1 MTASE
6 ESYKPHE
13 HFRNLKG
20 QSYLEVKHRVT
31 WFRDEHADGYILT
44 ELVEHDAAAGMAM
57 FKARAGWFTAEDRE
71 AFATGYGSET
81 KGDFADYVEKAETKA
96 IGRALACLG
105 YGTAQAMDLDEGGSV
120 ADSPVERRPRQ
131 AQQQPARTQTPPAR
145 RPAPVIHEPTGQ
157 QQRPA
162 LRTANTATEED
173 YAAVTAL
180 LRADTEGAE
189 KLPKPAGQM
198 APEELRK
205 TRAWLEKRAA
215 AIEKGQTTWV
225 DPRKP
230 LRPFPATAQT
240 VQQSID
246 AAGDEERHLDP
257 AELADLFG
265 LIEGLLAEDADA
277 RGIYASKGQI
287 VAQFDE
293 QEAMREFAW
302 LKERSERRARNQAAA
317 V

>member
-131 AQQQPARTQTPPAR
+131 AQQQPARAQTPPAR
-145 RPAPVIHEPTGQ
+145 RPAPIIHEPAVQ
-157 QQRPA
+157 QQETAPA
-162 LRTANTATEED
+162 NLGPDQERLIALMKADAEGTESFRTKKLRVSQLSA
-173 YAAVTAL
+173 
-180 LRADTEGAE
+180 R
-189 KLPKPAGQM
+189 
-198 APEELRK
+198 
-205 TRAWLEKRAA
+205 
-215 AIEKGQTTWV
+215 
-225 DPRKP
+225 
-230 LRPFPATAQT
+230 
-240 VQQSID
+240 
-246 AAGDEERHLDP
+246 
-257 AELADLFG
+257 ELADWLVWFG
-265 LIEGLLAEDADA
+265 DRAVTPDA
-277 RGIYASKGQI
+277 QP
-287 VAQFDE
+287 
-293 QEAMREFAW
+293 
-302 LKERSERRARNQAAA
+302 AA